1 MTISKRFES
10 LAFVLIFIIGWAP
23 PSNAAPGNSWDDTD
37 IKYGTDN
44 PSRQWLN
51 IHLADS
57 SAQPAPVYLYAHGA
71 GESANDMTEKQ
82 LHTIASKGYT
92 TVSWNSL
99 AVIGSNADLSV
110 TWSDAQQAFDWV
122 QANAATYNFDP
133 DHIVIGGVSSG
144 SGASWELAHSG
155 HPAIK
160 GIYMVNALPNGFWQ
174 DTASWSPVDNVTVN
188 SPPTYLVY
196 GPTPAEIDAHTP
208 TNVAPVVD
216 RYEALNIA
224 DRMTLIDGMWNDFQ
238 DANGNWTNDGENMH
252 YFPQFVDSL
261 NVKVSRTTDQI
272 TLVDSK
278 TVTLDSNSWELN
290 YYQDDAY
297 DCGLT
302 GKFSFMV
309 MEPANNPGVEAP
321 LWVYLHGGG
330 YGWFEED
337 GFYQAVKTQT
347 EHSWNHQETFQD
359 FIDKHLL
366 HNTTRA
372 DGEVQSSTLTRR
384 IQEGYRVVFGSLCD
398 HDLYSGRGAPYANN
412 PNPHGQVN
420 EVNGLQAAM
429 AAVDYTVANYPS
441 TQVFA
446 HGTSAGSIGVFSM
459 AQAYLEEG
467 IKLTAIVADSWTIT
481 PRVYEMFDMLVGQPP
496 YVFNGG
502 SLLIDG
508 MEKIGFDYVGLGI
521 YPDAKISAGFTEV
534 PSMIIIGELDPAC
547 GGGNPTI
554 PQAQAAGL
562 SNCGWMY
569 DDLRK
574 AVDNQPN
581 SPHVFDLSP
590 TGNHVDT
597 NRKGPLNDRVDTFL
611 NGVLSKNPP
620 QVFPSISQ

>member
-1 MTISKRFES
+1 MSCEIHKPHFYHLS
-10 LAFVLIFIIGWAP
+10 LVLFMNFLLTACGDD
-23 PSNAAPGNSWDDTD
+23 SNS
-37 IKYGTDN
+37 
-44 PSRQWLN
+44 
-51 IHLADS
+51 DS
-57 SAQPAPVYLYAHGA
+57 SP
-71 GESANDMTEKQ
+71 
-82 LHTIASKGYT
+82 
-92 TVSWNSL
+92 SL
-99 AVIGSNADLSV
+99 I
-110 TWSDAQQAFDWV
+110 
-122 QANAATYNFDP
+122 
-133 DHIVIGGVSSG
+133 
-144 SGASWELAHSG
+144 
-155 HPAIK
+155 
-160 GIYMVNALPNGFWQ
+160 
-174 DTASWSPVDNVTVN
+174 
-188 SPPTYLVY
+188 
-196 GPTPAEIDAHTP
+196 
-208 TNVAPVVD
+208 
-216 RYEALNIA
+216 
-224 DRMTLIDGMWNDFQ
+224 
-238 DANGNWTNDGENMH
+238 
-252 YFPQFVDSL
+252 
-261 NVKVSRTTDQI
+261 VSRTTDQI
-272 TLVDSK
+272 TLVESRIL
-278 TVTLDSNSWELN
+278 TLDSNSFELN

-309 MEPANNPGVEAP
+309 MEPANNPGAEAP

-366 HNTTRA
+366 SNTHAGLAGQGNLEST
-372 DGEVQSSTLTRR
+372 TLTRR

-467 IKLTAIVADSWTIT
+467 IKLTAIVADSWTMT
-481 PRVYEMFDMLVGQPP
+481 PRVFEMFDALVGQPP

-508 MEKIGFDYVGLGI
+508 MDKIGFDYLGLGI

-554 PQAQAAGL
+554 PQAQAADL

-597 NRKGPLNDRVDTFL
+597 NRKGPINDRVDTFL
-611 NGVLSKNPP
+611 NGVYSTNPP
-620 QVFPSISQ
+620 HVFPSISQ